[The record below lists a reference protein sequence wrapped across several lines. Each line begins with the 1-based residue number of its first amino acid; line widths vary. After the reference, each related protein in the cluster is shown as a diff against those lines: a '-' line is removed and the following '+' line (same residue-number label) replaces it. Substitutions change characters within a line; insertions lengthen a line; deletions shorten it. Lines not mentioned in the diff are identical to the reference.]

1 MTEEKKAKSEVID
14 LSVYA
19 KKLWAGKKTYF
30 KTLSLTFILACVY
43 ILGIPRTYTANT
55 SLAPEL
61 GNSMSG
67 SSTLGSI
74 ASAFGFDLNNIQT
87 NDAITPLLYPDLMKD
102 NGFVTSLFDVRVTT
116 LDGELQTTYY
126 DYLRTHQKISIWSLP
141 MVWLKNLLKRIGSSQ
156 DGGPASEG
164 GPQEPYHLSRIDNDV
179 AEAVRANISFSIDK
193 KTGVITISTMAQ
205 DPLVCKTM
213 ADSVKE
219 RLQRFITD
227 YRTSKARIDYD
238 YYKQLTDEALKDYQ
252 KVRQT
257 YGRMSDANTNLVLRS
272 RGLELED
279 LENDMQQKYTAYT
292 TFNTQLQ
299 AAKARIQERTPAFTV
314 LQGASVPLKAA
325 KPKRMIFVAFMVVLA
340 FFATTAWLLR
350 HDIAGALHQGV
361 QA

>member
-1 MTEEKKAKSEVID
+1 MTEERKAKSEVID
-14 LSVYA
+14 LRVYA
-19 KKLWAGKKTYF
+19 RKLWAGKKVYL
-30 KTLSLTFILACVY
+30 KTLSLTFLLACVY
-43 ILGIPRTYTANT
+43 ILGVPRTYTSDT

-67 SSTLGSI
+67 TSTLGSI

-87 NDAITPLLYPDLMKD
+87 SDAITPLLYPDLMKD
-102 NGFVTSLFDVRVTT
+102 NGFVTSLFDVKVQTV
-116 LDGELQTTYY
+116 DGELQTTYY
-126 DYLRTHQKISIWSLP
+126 DYLRRHQKISIWSLP
-141 MVWLKNLLKRIGSSQ
+141 LVWLKNLVKSIGSSK
-156 DGGPASEG
+156 DDSPAGEAVQ
-164 GPQEPYHLSRIDNDV
+164 QEPYHLTRTDNEV
-179 AEAVRANISFSIDK
+179 AEAVRANISFAIDK
-193 KTGVITISTMAQ
+193 KTGVITISTQAQ
-205 DPLVCKTM
+205 DPLICKTM
-213 ADSVKE
+213 ADSVKD

-227 YRTSKARIDYD
+227 YRTSKARIDYN
-238 YYKQLTDEALKDYQ
+238 YYKQLTDDALEEYR

-257 YGRMSDANTNLVLRS
+257 YGKMSDANTNVVLRS

-325 KPKRMIFVAFMVVLA
+325 KPKRMIFVATMVLLA

-350 HDIAGALHQGV
+350 HDIGSALQ
-361 QA
+361 QSAKA

>member
-1 MTEEKKAKSEVID
+1 MTEERKGKSEVID
-14 LSVYA
+14 LRVYA
-19 KKLWAGKKTYF
+19 RKLWAGKKVYL

-43 ILGIPRTYTANT
+43 ILGVPRTYTAET

-61 GNSMSG
+61 GNAMSG
-67 SSTLGSI
+67 TSTLGSI

-87 NDAITPLLYPDLMKD
+87 SDAITPLLYPDLMKD
-102 NGFVTSLFDVRVTT
+102 NGFVTSLFDVKVQTN
-116 LDGELQTTYY
+116 DGELQTTYY
-126 DYLRTHQKISIWSLP
+126 DYLRRHQKVSIWSLP
-141 MVWLKNLLKRIGSSQ
+141 LVWLKNLVKSFGN
-156 DGGPASEG
+156 DKGPAGEAG
-164 GPQEPYHLSRIDNDV
+164 QTEPYHLTKIDNEV

-213 ADSVKE
+213 ADSAKD

-238 YYKQLTDEALKDYQ
+238 YYKQLTDDALEEYR

-325 KPKRMIFVAFMVVLA
+325 KPKRMIFVATMVMLA